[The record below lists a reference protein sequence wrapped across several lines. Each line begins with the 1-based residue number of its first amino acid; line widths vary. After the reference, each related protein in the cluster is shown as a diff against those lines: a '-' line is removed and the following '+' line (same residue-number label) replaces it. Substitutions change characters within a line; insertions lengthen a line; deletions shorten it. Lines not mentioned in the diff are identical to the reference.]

1 MMFLEDLQ
9 LRIFF
14 QLLLAIL
21 LGGLLGL
28 EREYKKREAGL
39 RTYAL
44 VSLGAA
50 LFTIVAFE
58 NFKRFTE
65 ISGISFDPGRI
76 VNAIAIGIGFIG
88 AGIIIYRR
96 FHIEGLTTAAGL
108 WIAGAIGVAVGSQ
121 FYWLATFATLLAILV
136 LSGLHFLERKTFKKE
151 LREESESTFRS

>member
-1 MMFLEDLQ
+1 MEILDVLQ
-9 LRIFF
+9 LRILF
-14 QLLLAIL
+14 QLFLALL

-50 LFTIVAFE
+50 LFTIVALESFKKFE
-58 NFKRFTE
+58 GL
-65 ISGISFDPGRI
+65 IGVSFDPSRVI
-76 VNAIAIGIGFIG
+76 NAVAIGIGFIG

-108 WIAGAIGVAVGSQ
+108 WVAGAIGVAVGSE
-121 FYWLATFATLLAILV
+121 FYWAAVLTVLLAIIV
-136 LSGLHFLERKTFKKE
+136 LAGLHWIEKKIFKKNSQIRPE
-151 LREESESTFRS
+151 P